1 MMAGG
6 REAVMVGDGRRGTE
20 RGQGID
26 EASGHDISEGHYLSC
41 WEKGKR
47 GSEPHSRDARAW
59 NTRIRNTR
67 IREKANGIQGT

>member
-26 EASGHDISEGHYLSC
+26 EASGHDISERHHPSF

-47 GSEPHSRDARAW
+47 GSEPHSREARAW
-59 NTRIRNTR
+59 NTRIREYG